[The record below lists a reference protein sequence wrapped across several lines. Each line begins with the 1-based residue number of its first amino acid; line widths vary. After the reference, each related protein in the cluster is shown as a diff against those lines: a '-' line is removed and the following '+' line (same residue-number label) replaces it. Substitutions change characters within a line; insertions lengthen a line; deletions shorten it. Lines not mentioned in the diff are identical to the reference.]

1 MTILFLEDDDAI
13 AGAVCDFLAGRGC
26 RVARYT
32 TLAAARQ
39 ALAGALPDLALLDR
53 NLPDGD
59 GADLCRALR
68 ARCPRMPVLLLTVR
82 GDTPDVLEGFGC
94 GADDY
99 VTKPFELEVLYSRL
113 QALWRRSRPETGP
126 LLRCGP
132 ITLDEARQAVS
143 CRGQAVALGALEYQ
157 LLLLLL
163 RNQGRT
169 LTRREALEARDRFAR
184 DLADIAHQL
193 KTPLTALSLAAQGAD
208 PALRSRMQPP
218 LDQLERL
225 GGALLLLARLDA
237 GALPLH
243 PEPADLFTLVQMA
256 ADGLQPLADR
266 AGVRLDVPEAP
277 PIPVTAD
284 PDWTVEA
291 LMNLMK
297 NCIEHSPPGG
307 AVHCTC
313 ADGAL
318 YAELC
323 IRDEGAGFAPA
334 DLPRLFDRFYRGA
347 GAAPGSTGIG
357 LAIARELLQRQGA
370 VLRAENHPEGGGVF
384 RVRFYPGFPRP

>member
-1 MTILFLEDDDAI
+1 MTAN
-13 AGAVCDFLAGRGC
+13 R
-26 RVARYT
+26 
-32 TLAAARQ
+32 AA
-39 ALAGALPDLALLDR
+39 P
-53 NLPDGD
+53 
-59 GADLCRALR
+59 
-68 ARCPRMPVLLLTVR
+68 
-82 GDTPDVLEGFGC
+82 
-94 GADDY
+94 
-99 VTKPFELEVLYSRL
+99 
-113 QALWRRSRPETGP
+113 
-126 LLRCGP
+126 
-132 ITLDEARQAVS
+132 
-143 CRGQAVALGALEYQ
+143 
-157 LLLLLL
+157 
-163 RNQGRT
+163 
-169 LTRREALEARDRFAR
+169 
-184 DLADIAHQL
+184 
-193 KTPLTALSLAAQGAD
+193 
-208 PALRSRMQPP
+208 
-218 LDQLERL
+218 RL

-266 AGVRLDVPEAP
+266 AGVRLEVPEAP

-291 LMNLMK
+291 LMNLIK
-297 NCIEHSPPGG
+297 NGIEHSPPGG

-318 YAELC
+318 YAEVC

>member
-1 MTILFLEDDDAI
+1 MKHPTPARF
-13 AGAVCDFLAGRGC
+13 GAA
-26 RVARYT
+26 
-32 TLAAARQ
+32 
-39 ALAGALPDLALLDR
+39 ALAGALAACLLAAALTAALLGLWHSRRQMALLDGFCTALVDR
-53 NLPDGD
+53 APAIAEDVYALVKEGGYAPGPGVLAARGYRPAPAPPAPLAAAA
-59 GADLCRALR
+59 GAGFVLGGGLLAADRLWQRRRTDRALR
-68 ARCPRMPVLLLTVR
+68 RLT
-82 GDTPDVLEGFGC
+82 
-94 GADDY
+94 
-99 VTKPFELEVLYSRL
+99 
-113 QALWRRSRPETGP
+113 
-126 LLRCGP
+126 
-132 ITLDEARQAVS
+132 
-143 CRGQAVALGALEYQ
+143 
-157 LLLLLL
+157 
-163 RNQGRT
+163 RT
-169 LTRREALEARDRFAR
+169 LEAARAGAPLPLAEDPEGEAGRLGDEIAKTVTELTRTRRAALEARDRFAR

-218 LDQLERL
+218 LAQLERL

-266 AGVRLDVPEAP
+266 AGVRLEVPEAP